1 MTDRGPSLPLWP
13 MDRAGEA
20 LVAVATAAK
29 LPMRVADLG
38 TSPTEPAQ
46 LDGWLVEAGA
56 WLGVEIEAVDT
67 PHARV
72 ASTLAAAAPALIR
85 VPTPEGAGLLA
96 VIGATRSRV
105 IAIDRDLRS
114 VSLRRSDVVDA
125 LCGPSVA
132 PVIAEV
138 DAITDRAGLRGKARA
153 AATSALV
160 AERMRDR
167 AIGGI
172 YLLRLPPEAAPMA
185 HARDQR
191 FVRRGIGALVLH
203 ALAQLLWVAS
213 WWAIGRSVLGGIV
226 STGWLIAWGILLAT
240 SQALRVAVVWYVG
253 RLGIDLSTWLSQRLL
268 AGALRSDPDL
278 LKHEGVGVALGRVL
292 ESSALH
298 ALAIGGGTQ
307 TVLAAVEVAFAGVV
321 LGFGAGG
328 AFHVALLA
336 AIVALGVVAT
346 RKYLRVRRTW
356 TTQRLELTHSL
367 AEAMVGHA
375 TRLAQADLDALAER
389 DDRALVRYLVTSR
402 AVDRAQWQIN
412 VLIPRGWPVLAA
424 LGLVPALVF
433 GTPSAGEIAAALG
446 GILYALDGL
455 GRLTAGATRIADAA
469 IAWRSIAAL
478 FQTAAASPDVA
489 PPSLALGP
497 ASAKAPAIDARAVS
511 YRYAGRG
518 APVLVD
524 CDLTVERGDRV
535 LIEGPSG
542 SGKSTL
548 AAMLAGL
555 RRPDSGLV
563 LASGLDR
570 ASVGAFGWRRRVAC
584 APQFH
589 ENHVF
594 GGTLLFN
601 VLMGRGWPPTEAD
614 IAAADA
620 MCRDLGLGPLLDRMP
635 GGLHEQVGETGWQLS
650 HGERSRVFLARAL
663 LQQAEVVLLDESMAA
678 LDPENLATSLRCI
691 EAHARTAIVIAHP

>member
-1 MTDRGPSLPLWP
+1 MTEHAQALPLWP
-13 MDRAGEA
+13 VERAGEA

-29 LPMRVADLG
+29 LPLREADPGVA
-38 TSPTEPAQ
+38 PAATAE

-56 WLGVEIEAVDT
+56 WLGVEVEAVDA
-67 PHARV
+67 PFAQVAR
-72 ASTLAAAAPALIR
+72 ALAGAAPALIR
-85 VPTPEGAGLLA
+85 VPAGEGAGLLA
-96 VIGATRSRV
+96 VVGATSKRV
-105 IAIDRDLRS
+105 IAVDRDLRRVS
-114 VSLRRSDVVDA
+114 VPLAEVVAA
-125 LCGPSVA
+125 LCGHALA
-132 PVIAEV
+132 PVTADVETIA
-138 DAITDRAGLRGKARA
+138 DRAGLRGRARA
-153 AATSALV
+153 RATAALR
-160 AERMRDR
+160 AERLRDHS
-167 AIGGI
+167 ISGI
-172 YLLRLPPEAAPMA
+172 YLLRLPPEASPVA

-191 FVRRGIGALVLH
+191 LVRRGVGALALH
-203 ALAQLLWVAS
+203 AFAQLMWVAS
-213 WWAIGRSVLGGIV
+213 WWAIGRAVLGGSV
-226 STGWLIAWGILLAT
+226 STGWLIAWGILLAS
-240 SQALRVAVVWYVG
+240 SQALRVAVVWFVG
-253 RLGIDLSTWLSQRLL
+253 RLGIDLSAWLSQRLL
-268 AGALRSDPDL
+268 AGALRTDPDL

-307 TVLAAVEVAFAGVV
+307 TVLAAVEVVFAGVV
-321 LGFGAGG
+321 LAFGAGG
-328 AFHVALLA
+328 ALHVALLSA
-336 AIVALGVVAT
+336 TVLLGAIAT
-346 RKYLRVRRTW
+346 RRYLHARRTW
-356 TTQRLELTHSL
+356 TAQRLDLTYSL

-375 TRLAQADLDALAER
+375 TRLAQADLDVLAER
-389 DDRALVRYLVTSR
+389 DDRALVRYLGTSQ

-424 LGLVPALVF
+424 LGLVPALAF
-433 GTPSAGEIAAALG
+433 GDPGAGEIAAALG

-469 IAWRSIAAL
+469 IAWRSIEAL
-478 FQTAAASPDVA
+478 FETAAASPDVA

-497 ASAKAPAIDARAVS
+497 ASTSTPAIDARALS
-511 YRYAGRG
+511 YRYPGRG
-518 APVLVD
+518 APVLAD
-524 CDLTVERGDRV
+524 CELTVERGDRV

-548 AAMLAGL
+548 ASMLAGL

-601 VLMGRGWPPTEAD
+601 VLMGRGWPPTNAD

-635 GGLHEQVGETGWQLS
+635 AGLHEQVGETGWQLS

-663 LQQAEVVLLDESMAA
+663 LQRADVVLLDESMAA

-691 EAHARTAIVIAHP
+691 ETHAPTAIVIAHP